1 MNCAECFAE
10 YLQHKFGVCRI
21 VPCTS
26 VVMSNFLCS
35 VIVIHE
41 AHHGLCNQRD
51 HRETGCPCAV
61 QAGLGTSCAPA
72 VQGYSCF
79 LCTIKLQRA
88 VSDKRLR

>member
-1 MNCAECFAE
+1 MNCDECFAE

-41 AHHGLCNQRD
+41 AHHGLCSQAT
-51 HRETGCPCAV
+51 TGKQGVPV
-61 QAGLGTSCAPA
+61 QCR
-72 VQGYSCF
+72 QGSG
-79 LCTIKLQRA
+79 RA
-88 VSDKRLR
+88 VHLLCRVTPASSVP